1 MTPAP
6 DFSRKQALA
15 GALIRLVP
23 ARQEHAALLHPLLA
37 DAEVSRL
44 TGTVHSSTAPA
55 GPGPTHSASE
65 GGGSPADSGGQVP
78 WSVDELAKIYAR
90 WSRAED
96 RIVWVIEEVATGRI
110 VGESVLNDLDADNLS
125 CGFRIWISGAR
136 DRGLG
141 SEAVELTLQHAFE
154 DQGLH
159 RVSLEVYAFNP
170 RARHVYEKAGFRLE
184 GTLREAL
191 LFDGEWVDAHVMAI
205 LDDQWRSRRGG
216 VPTDPPPAGP

>member
-6 DFSRKQALA
+6 DFSRKQAQA
-15 GALIRLVP
+15 GELVRLIP
-23 ARQEHAALLHPLLA
+23 ARREHAAVLHPLLA

-44 TGTVHSSTAPA
+44 TGTMHSSTGPA
-55 GPGPTHSASE
+55 HPGSAHPGPE
-65 GGGSPADSGGQVP
+65 GGGALADPGGQVP
-78 WSVDELAKIYAR
+78 WSVDELAEIYAR

-110 VGESVLNDLDADNLS
+110 VGESVLNDLDEDNLS

-141 SEAVELTLQHAFE
+141 SEAVELILRHAFE

-159 RVSLEVYAFNP
+159 RVSLEGYAFNP

-191 LFDGEWVDAHVMAI
+191 LFDGGWVDAHVMGI
-205 LDDQWRSRRGG
+205 LAEQWRSRQGG

>member
-15 GALIRLVP
+15 GELIRLVP
-23 ARQEHAALLHPLLA
+23 ARREHAAVLHPLLA

-44 TGTVHSSTAPA
+44 TGTVRSSTVPA
-55 GPGPTHSASE
+55 
-65 GGGSPADSGGQVP
+65 P
-78 WSVDELAKIYAR
+78 WSVDELAEIYAR

-110 VGESVLNDLDADNLS
+110 VGESVLNDLDEDNLS

-136 DRGLG
+136 GRGLG
-141 SEAVELTLQHAFE
+141 SEAVELTLRHAFE

-191 LFDGEWVDAHVMAI
+191 LFDGGWVDAHVMGI
-205 LDDQWRSRRGG
+205 LAEQWRSRQGG

>member
-15 GALIRLVP
+15 GDLIQLVP
-23 ARQEHAALLHPLLA
+23 ARREHAAVLHPLLA

-44 TGTVHSSTAPA
+44 TGTMHSSTVP
-55 GPGPTHSASE
+55 PHPTSE
-65 GGGSPADSGGQVP
+65 GDGAPADSEGQVP
-78 WSVDELAKIYAR
+78 WSVDELAEIYAR
-90 WSRAED
+90 WSRAKD
-96 RIVWVIEEVATGRI
+96 RIVWVIEETATGRI
-110 VGESVLNDLDADNLS
+110 VGESVLNDLDEDNLS

-141 SEAVELTLQHAFE
+141 SEAVELTLRHAFE

-191 LFDGEWVDAHVMAI
+191 LFDGEWVDAHVMGI
-205 LDDQWRSRRGG
+205 LDEQWRSRQGG
-216 VPTDPPPAGP
+216 VPTDPLPAGP

>member
-1 MTPAP
+1 MAPIP
-6 DFSRKQALA
+6 DFSHKQAQA
-15 GALIRLVP
+15 GQLVRLVP
-23 ARQEHAALLHPLLA
+23 ARREHAAVLHPLLA

-44 TGTVHSSTAPA
+44 TGAVHASTGPA
-55 GPGPTHSASE
+55 HPGSE
-65 GGGSPADSGGQVP
+65 GGGAPADSGGQVP
-78 WSVDELAKIYAR
+78 WSVGELAEIYAR

-110 VGESVLNDLDADNLS
+110 VGESVLNDLDEDNLS
-125 CGFRIWISGAR
+125 CGFRIWIAGAR

-141 SEAVELTLQHAFE
+141 SEAVELTLRHAFE

-191 LFDGEWVDAHVMAI
+191 LFDGGWVDAHVMGI
-205 LDDQWRSRRGG
+205 LAEEWRSRTSDRPGG
-216 VPTDPPPAGP
+216 IPTDPPPAGP

>member
-1 MTPAP
+1 MTAGDHHDLSSDRRWHDGAVTPAP

-15 GALIRLVP
+15 SELIRLVP
-23 ARQEHAALLHPLLA
+23 AQREHAAVLHPLLA

-44 TGTVHSSTAPA
+44 TGTVHSSTVP
-55 GPGPTHSASE
+55 
-65 GGGSPADSGGQVP
+65 VP
-78 WSVDELAKIYAR
+78 WSVDELAEIYAR

-110 VGESVLNDLDADNLS
+110 VGESVLNDLDEDNLS

-141 SEAVELTLQHAFE
+141 SEAVELTLRHAFE

-191 LFDGEWVDAHVMAI
+191 LFDGGWVDAHVMGI
-205 LDDQWRSRRGG
+205 LAEQWRSRQGG
-216 VPTDPPPAGP
+216 FPTDPPPAGP

>member
-6 DFSRKQALA
+6 DFSRKQAQA
-15 GALIRLVP
+15 GQLVRLVP
-23 ARQEHAALLHPLLA
+23 AGREHATVLHPLLA

-44 TGTVHSSTAPA
+44 TGTVHSSTGPA
-55 GPGPTHSASE
+55 HPGSE
-65 GGGSPADSGGQVP
+65 GDGPAADPGSQVP
-78 WSVDELAKIYAR
+78 WSVDELAEIYER

-96 RIVWVIEEVATGRI
+96 RIVWVIEEIATGRV
-110 VGESVLNDLDADNLS
+110 VGESVLNDLDGGNLS
-125 CGFRIWISGAR
+125 CGFRIWISGSR

-141 SEAVELTLQHAFE
+141 SEAVDMTLRHAFE

-170 RARHVYEKAGFRLE
+170 RARHVYEKAGFSLE

-191 LFDGEWVDAHVMAI
+191 LFDGTWVDAHVMGI
-205 LDDQWRSRRGG
+205 LAEEWRSRTRDRPGG
-216 VPTDPPPAGP
+216 IPTDPPPAGP